1 MEEHPAPAGLEVGRR
16 RRLEKGEKTTTKH
29 PKNTDETEENTD
41 IKDKNID
48 REASKNLHKSEK
60 SSNFAIRKITDTFN
74 SPNSRPRG

>member
-1 MEEHPAPAGLEVGRR
+1 MVEHPAPAGLEVGRR

-48 REASKNLHKSEK
+48 REASKKLH
-60 SSNFAIRKITDTFN
+60 I
-74 SPNSRPRG
+74 

>member
-1 MEEHPAPAGLEVGRR
+1 MAEHPAPAGLEVGRR

-48 REASKNLHKSEK
+48 INKNKCLEK
-60 SSNFAIRKITDTFN
+60 
-74 SPNSRPRG
+74 